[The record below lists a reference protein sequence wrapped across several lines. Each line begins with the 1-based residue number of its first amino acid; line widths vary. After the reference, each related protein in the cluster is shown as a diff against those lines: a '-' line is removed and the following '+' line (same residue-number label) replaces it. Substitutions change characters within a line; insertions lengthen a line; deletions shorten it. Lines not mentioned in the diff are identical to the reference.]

1 MIPFCT
7 STINTGWWKHW
18 AREHDASR
26 MPESHTGFMGSLK
39 TLTPYVGKTHAA
51 SLVQLGFLFEE
62 PFQIPG
68 VGLVLVDQVP
78 AQKLYLGQ
86 ASALHWL
93 SLNDPT
99 INAKLRSLGIS
110 QWWT

>member
-1 MIPFCT
+1 MIPFSM
-7 STINTGWWKHW
+7 STLNVAWWKHW
-18 AREHDASR
+18 AREHGAETL
-26 MPESHTGFMGSLK
+26 PESHTGFMGSLK
-39 TLTPYVGKTHAA
+39 TLTPYVGKAHAA
-51 SLVQLGFLFEE
+51 SLVHLGFLFKE

-78 AQKLYLGQ
+78 DDKLYLGQ

-99 INAKLRSLGIS
+99 INAKLRSLGIL